1 MIVRAGGWL
10 AEVITCNLQMSES
23 TVMVHVH
30 NIPNRV
36 VRPNCALMVNCVES
50 LWLRLQ
56 ERPDLSPLSGRQA
69 QGHTGAVS
77 K

>member
-1 MIVRAGGWL
+1 MILRAGGGL
-10 AEVITCNLQMSES
+10 PLSLTCNLQMSES

-30 NIPNRV
+30 NILNRV
-36 VRPNCALMVNCVES
+36 VRPNCALMVNCAKS

-69 QGHTGAVS
+69 QGQTGAVS